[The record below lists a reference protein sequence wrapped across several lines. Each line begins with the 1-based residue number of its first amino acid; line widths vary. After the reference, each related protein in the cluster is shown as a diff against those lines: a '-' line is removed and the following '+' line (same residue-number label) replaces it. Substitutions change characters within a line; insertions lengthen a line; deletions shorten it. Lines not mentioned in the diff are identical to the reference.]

1 MTPNRARLVLVTAC
15 LAAATAFLDTSI
27 VNLALPALGKAF
39 GTSASELAWAVNA
52 YVLPFA
58 ISILAVGRLGDA
70 LGRRRVLAVGAAIFA
85 VGCAGAVVAPNYPVL
100 LAMRALQG
108 IGASALLTL
117 SLAVVSAG
125 FDETARPRALGFYFA
140 AGASAAAIG
149 PVIGGVLTS
158 AFGWRAM
165 FAVQVPL
172 ALLVIVMALVAL
184 EPAVGGRRMS
194 LDVPGIL
201 LGTLILVGI
210 NVALLQGNSWGWLS
224 LAVVASWAVGALA
237 IVLFIARERSTPEPA
252 VRLSVFRN
260 RRFVASS
267 LVGAV
272 AWFGLLSGTVQVA
285 IYLQAGRG
293 LDPTQASLVIVAWP
307 ILALVV
313 FLRSGGIVSRFGSP
327 RVMFGALLVA
337 AVASVAMAFFDGGT
351 PLVLVAAVAAIGG
364 AGIALS
370 VTASTACAIGEF
382 PPQEAAVASG
392 VFNSLRQVGSSL
404 GVAIPAALYDVATRG
419 ALTGD
424 RALAGSSYALASRA
438 VVFVLVVLL
447 VAAIMP
453 RVSAAPAQPAPTVA

>member
-1 MTPNRARLVLVTAC
+1 MTPNRARLVLITAS

-39 GTSASELAWAVNA
+39 GTSASELAWVVNA

-58 ISILAVGRLGDA
+58 ISILAVGKLGDA
-70 LGRRRVLAVGAAIFA
+70 FGRRRVLALGAAIFA
-85 VGCAGAVVAPNYPVL
+85 VGCAGAVVAPTYPVL
-100 LAMRALQG
+100 LAMRVLQG

-149 PVIGGVLTS
+149 PVIGGLLTS

-165 FAVQVPL
+165 FVVQVPL
-172 ALLVIVMALVAL
+172 ALVVIVMALVAL

-194 LDVPGIL
+194 LDVPGL
-201 LGTLILVGI
+201 ALGTLTLVGI

-224 LAVVASWAVGALA
+224 LAVLASWAVGALA
-237 IVLFIARERSTPEPA
+237 IALFIARERSTPEPA

-272 AWFGLLSGTVQVA
+272 AWFGLLSGLVQVA

-293 LDPTQASLVIVAWP
+293 LDPTQASLVIVAW
-307 ILALVV
+307 
-313 FLRSGGIVSRFGSP
+313 
-327 RVMFGALLVA
+327 
-337 AVASVAMAFFDGGT
+337 
-351 PLVLVAAVAAIGG
+351 
-364 AGIALS
+364 
-370 VTASTACAIGEF
+370 
-382 PPQEAAVASG
+382 
-392 VFNSLRQVGSSL
+392 
-404 GVAIPAALYDVATRG
+404 
-419 ALTGD
+419 
-424 RALAGSSYALASRA
+424 
-438 VVFVLVVLL
+438 
-447 VAAIMP
+447 
-453 RVSAAPAQPAPTVA
+453 